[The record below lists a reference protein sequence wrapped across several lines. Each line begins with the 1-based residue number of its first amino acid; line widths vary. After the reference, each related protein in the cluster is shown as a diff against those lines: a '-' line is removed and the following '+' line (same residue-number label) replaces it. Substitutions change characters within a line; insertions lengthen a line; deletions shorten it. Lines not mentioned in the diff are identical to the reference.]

1 MMESKGTP
9 MNKARRNLIQKAIK
23 VLETGNDVDQ
33 ALAIL
38 EDVLYAEEDAY
49 DNIPENLQ
57 SSWRAEESEEA
68 IDALNDA
75 IELLADLQTVGN
87 VDEDKTKDK
96 VQESIGYLE
105 EII

>member
-1 MMESKGTP
+1 

-57 SSWRAEESEEA
+57 GSWRAEESEEA

-75 IELLADLQTVGN
+75 IDFLTDLQSAEGT
-87 VDEDKTKDK
+87 DEDGTGDK
-96 VQESIGYLE
+96 IQEAIGCLE
-105 EII
+105 EIV

>member
-1 MMESKGTP
+1 
-9 MNKARRNLIQKAIK
+9 MNKARRKMIQKAIDI
-23 VLETGNDVDQ
+23 LETGDGVDQ

-57 SSWRAEESEEA
+57 GSWRAMDSEEA

-75 IELLADLQTVGN
+75 IELLTDIQSIDSA
-87 VDEDKTKDK
+87 DEDEVEDK
-96 VQESIGYLE
+96 IQEAIGCLE
-105 EII
+105 EIG

>member
-1 MMESKGTP
+1 M
-9 MNKARRNLIQKAIK
+9 IQKAIDI
-23 VLETGNDVDQ
+23 LEMGDGVDQ

-57 SSWRAEESEEA
+57 GSWRAEDSEEA

-75 IELLADLQTVGN
+75 IELLADLQTVGS
-87 VDEDKTKDK
+87 VDEDETKDK

>member
-1 MMESKGTP
+1 
-9 MNKARRNLIQKAIK
+9 MNKARRKLIQKAINI
-23 VLETGNDVDQ
+23 LEMSNDVDQ
-33 ALAIL
+33 ALVIL

-75 IELLADLQTVGN
+75 IELLTDLQCAEDA
-87 VDEDKTKDK
+87 DEDEEEDK
-96 VQESIGYLE
+96 IQEAIGCLE
-105 EII
+105 EIV

>member
-96 VQESIGYLE
+96 VQEAIGYLE

>member
-1 MMESKGTP
+1 
-9 MNKARRNLIQKAIK
+9 MNKARRKMIQKAIDI
-23 VLETGNDVDQ
+23 LEMGDGVDQ

-57 SSWRAEESEEA
+57 GSWRAEESKEA
-68 IDALNDA
+68 IDELNDA
-75 IELLADLQTVGN
+75 IDLLTDLQSAEGT
-87 VDEDKTKDK
+87 DKDDTEDKI
-96 VQESIGYLE
+96 QEAIGYLE

>member
-1 MMESKGTP
+1 
-9 MNKARRNLIQKAIK
+9 MNKARRKKIQKAIDM
-23 VLETGNDVDQ
+23 LEMGNDVDQ

-57 SSWRAEESEEA
+57 GSWRAEESEEA

-75 IELLADLQTVGN
+75 IDLLTELQSAED
-87 VDEDKTKDK
+87 VDEDESEDK
-96 VQESIGYLE
+96 IQEAIGCLE
-105 EII
+105 EIV

>member
-1 MMESKGTP
+1 
-9 MNKARRNLIQKAIK
+9 MNKARRKKIQKAIDM
-23 VLETGNDVDQ
+23 LETGNDVDQ

-57 SSWRAEESEEA
+57 GSWRAMDSEEA

-75 IELLADLQTVGN
+75 IELLTDIQSIDSA
-87 VDEDKTKDK
+87 DEDEVEDK
-96 VQESIGYLE
+96 IQEAIGCLE
-105 EII
+105 EIV

>member
-1 MMESKGTP
+1 
-9 MNKARRNLIQKAIK
+9 MNKARRKKIQKAIDI
-23 VLETGNDVDQ
+23 LEMGEGVNQ

-57 SSWRAEESEEA
+57 GSWRAEESEKA

-75 IELLADLQTVGN
+75 IDLLTDLQSSEGT
-87 VDEDKTKDK
+87 DEDETEDRI
-96 VQESIGYLE
+96 QEAIGCLE
-105 EII
+105 EIV

>member
-1 MMESKGTP
+1 MI
-9 MNKARRNLIQKAIK
+9 KARRKMIQKAIDI
-23 VLETGNDVDQ
+23 LEMGDGVDQ

-38 EDVLYAEEDAY
+38 VDFLYVEEDAY

-57 SSWRAEESEEA
+57 VPWRAVESEEA

-75 IELLADLQTVGN
+75 SDLLTDLQSSEDA
-87 VDEDKTKDK
+87 DEAEKEDK
-96 VQESIGYLE
+96 VQKAIGCLE